1 MTIIRHN
8 SLNNSVNSS
17 EQLARQ
23 QFEEQRMRDVRLLL
37 LNLSENE
44 EATIKLVLDC
54 LYDIGA
60 VNFINQKFRSRP
72 FNRVMKS
79 IAGMSKPIFRIYAW
93 HWFRKNCPQLIANWL
108 YTQVAFENPINV
120 PQEIE
125 VEASAIQQ
133 PQMLPAKNSS
143 REIKALRHQIRWLTG
158 ITIISLSTLGIV
170 ITTFNRNP
178 PTLLQRSSQI
188 ESTVNR

>member
-1 MTIIRHN
+1 MTIIRNN
-8 SLNNSVNSS
+8 SLNNSVTSS

-23 QFEEQRMRDVRLLL
+23 QLEEQRMRDVRLLL

-60 VNFINQKFRSRP
+60 VNFINQKFRYRP

-133 PQMLPAKNSS
+133 PQMLPAKKASL
-143 REIKALRHQIRWLTG
+143 EIRALRHQIRWLTG

>member
-1 MTIIRHN
+1 MTIIRHH
-8 SLNNSVNSS
+8 SLNNSVTSS
-17 EQLARQ
+17 EQLARK

-60 VNFINQKFRSRP
+60 VNFINQKFRYRP

-125 VEASAIQQ
+125 VEAAAIQQ
-133 PQMLPAKNSS
+133 PQMLPAKNASL
-143 REIKALRHQIRWLTG
+143 EIRALRHQIRWLTG

-188 ESTVNR
+188 QSTLNR

>member
-17 EQLARQ
+17 DQLARK

-60 VNFINQKFRSRP
+60 VNFINQKFRYRP

-133 PQMLPAKNSS
+133 PQMLPAKNASL
-143 REIKALRHQIRWLTG
+143 EIRALRHQIRWLTG

-188 ESTVNR
+188 ESTINR

>member
-8 SLNNSVNSS
+8 SLNNSVTSS

-23 QFEEQRMRDVRLLL
+23 QLEEQRMRDVRLLL

-44 EATIKLVLDC
+44 EATIKLILDC

-60 VNFINQKFRSRP
+60 VNFINQKFRYRP
-72 FNRVMKS
+72 FNKVMKS

-108 YTQVAFENPINV
+108 YTQVAFEKPINV

-125 VEASAIQQ
+125 VEAAAIQQ
-133 PQMLPAKNSS
+133 PQMLPAKKVNL
-143 REIKALRHQIRWLTG
+143 EIRALHHQIRWLTG

-188 ESTVNR
+188 ESTINR

>member
-133 PQMLPAKNSS
+133 PQMLPAKNAS

>member
-17 EQLARQ
+17 DQLARK

-60 VNFINQKFRSRP
+60 VNFINQKFRYRP

-133 PQMLPAKNSS
+133 PQMLAAKNAI

-158 ITIISLSTLGIV
+158 IIIISLSTLGIV

-178 PTLLQRSSQI
+178 PTLLQRSSRI
-188 ESTVNR
+188 ESTINR